1 MSLTDL
7 LVSES
12 NGFRDGVVRR
22 LCFTSGLPH
31 GPQSRERGAGGG
43 PYPLLAS
50 PFSYSGRKDRP
61 MQLRFDSPLQRFERQ
76 CTAGMIEQ

>member
-31 GPQSRERGAGGG
+31 GPQSRERGPEAVRTAPGVALQ
-43 PYPLLAS
+43 LLRPQRS
-50 PFSYSGRKDRP
+50 PHATPF
-61 MQLRFDSPLQRFERQ
+61 
-76 CTAGMIEQ
+76 